1 MALARAKETTELE
14 ILDLELKSGFE
25 PAAENLLNHY
35 SGRPLAQELRRLV
48 TAILAGESVLVPSEG
63 CSGRADA
70 SAASRSR
77 NH

>member
-1 MALARAKETTELE
+1 MALGRARETTTEK
-14 ILDLELKSGFE
+14 ITNLELKRGHE
-25 PAAENLLNHY
+25 QVAKNILNHIC
-35 SGRPLAQELRRLV
+35 GQPLAQELRRLV